1 MSDTF
6 QIIGGYDL
14 RRSTS
19 TIAARDAHAMARES
33 NKRAGIT
40 KPRAQ
45 KSRSLQEISDRAGS
59 LGVEIEIK
67 GKEITL
73 FPPKFNELGK
83 QIGNNH
89 GDYYTTTKANA
100 WQVLDEISLEIVK
113 AKSDAAIATEAKQAY
128 EDLLPATPAICET
141 VAKQAYQEPLPVID
155 QWELDR
161 AARIATQGALTADDF
176 ASTYTRR
183 ETLAMT
189 LLLCRVVTVAEH

>member
-6 QIIGGYDL
+6 QIIGGYDM

-19 TIAARDAHAMARES
+19 TIAARDAHAMVKES

-40 KPRAQ
+40 KPRAP

-73 FPPKFNELGK
+73 FPPKFELGE

-113 AKSDAAIATEAKQAY
+113 AKSDDAIATESEQAIS
-128 EDLLPATPAICET
+128 DLLPPVVTICET
-141 VAKQAYQEPLPVID
+141 VAEQAYQELLPVD
-155 QWELDR
+155 PWEQR
-161 AARIATQGALTADDF
+161 RQERIASQGAYTVDDF
-176 ASTYTRR
+176 ASTYSPRDTFGDDAFALSGRYGCGA
-183 ETLAMT
+183 LI
-189 LLLCRVVTVAEH
+189 